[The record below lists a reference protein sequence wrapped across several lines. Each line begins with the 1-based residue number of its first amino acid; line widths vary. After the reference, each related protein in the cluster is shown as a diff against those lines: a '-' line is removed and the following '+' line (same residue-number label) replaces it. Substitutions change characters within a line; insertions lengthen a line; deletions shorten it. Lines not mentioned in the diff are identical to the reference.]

1 MDMRTDAVSSSLP
14 SKAQRRL
21 GIALS
26 ALPVLFL
33 AFDGIAKVMMLQA
46 VKDSAPSLGM
56 PLSTLLPIGA
66 LLLVCTALY
75 ALPKTSLLGAVLLT
89 GYFGGAMAMHVR
101 VENPLFSHV
110 LFPVYLAV
118 FVWGGLL
125 LREPRLRS
133 LLPLR

>member
-1 MDMRTDAVSSSLP
+1 MDMRAEAPSSS
-14 SKAQRRL
+14 SKLQRRIGIGL
-21 GIALS
+21 SVLPILFLLPDAIGKIALIQ
-26 ALPVLFL
+26 PVL
-33 AFDGIAKVMMLQA
+33 DT
-46 VKDSAPSLGM
+46 APSLGM
-56 PLSTLLPIGA
+56 PIATLVPIGV
-66 LLLVCTALY
+66 LLLVCVVVY
-75 ALPKTSLLGAVLLT
+75 AVPRTSLLGAVLLT

-133 LLPLR
+133 VLFLR